1 MLLLTIKNKLYKW
14 CCALILL
21 AQAAVVHSANVG
33 TAPIVTGAGA
43 IARAVADAIRQ
54 E

>member
-21 AQAAVVHSANVG
+21 AQAAVVHSGNVG